1 MECLVKMKGHEI
13 IELLG
18 TLLKGNEFIVGSN
31 GNISRQVF
39 HYLPKPQ
46 IYLRGSMGLPLAVGL
61 GLAIAQ
67 SDRKVIVILGDGN
80 FLMGLGSMAT
90 VSSLKPSNL
99 KILIIDNESY
109 ATTGGQPTV
118 SSVIDYE
125 TMIRGLGVKAT
136 ISIYGNDN
144 QSLIQ
149 EKLNWLLKGNS
160 LQILH
165 IKVQPGAPPLA
176 NIPWHPIK
184 IKNEFMSLIST

>member
-1 MECLVKMKGHEI
+1 MKGHKI
-13 IELLG
+13 IKLLG
-18 TLLKGNEFIVGSN
+18 TCLQGTELIVGSN

-61 GLAIAQ
+61 GLAVAQ
-67 SDRKVIVILGDGN
+67 PDRKVIVILGDGN

-90 VSSLKPSNL
+90 ISSLKPSNL
-99 KILIIDNESY
+99 KILIIDNELY

-125 TMIRGLGVKAT
+125 VMISGLGVEAT
-136 ISIYGNDN
+136 ISIQSNDN
-144 QSLIQ
+144 QSFIQ

-165 IKVQPGAPPLA
+165 VKVQPGDPPFK
-176 NIPWHPIK
+176 NIQWHPRK
-184 IKNEFMSLIST
+184 IKNEVVGRI

>member
-1 MECLVKMKGHEI
+1 MKGHEI
-13 IELLG
+13 IKLLG
-18 TLLKGNEFIVGSN
+18 TFLQGNELIVGSN

>member
-1 MECLVKMKGHEI
+1 MKGHEI

-18 TLLKGNEFIVGSN
+18 AFLQGNELIVGSN

-39 HYLPKPQ
+39 HCLPRPQ
-46 IYLRGSMGLPLAVGL
+46 IYLRGSMGLPMAVGL
-61 GLAIAQ
+61 GLAISQ
-67 SDRKVIVILGDGN
+67 PDRKVIVITGDGN

-99 KILIIDNESY
+99 KILIIDNELY
-109 ATTGGQPTV
+109 ATTGGQTTV
-118 SSVIDYE
+118 SSIINYE
-125 TMIRGLGVKAT
+125 AMIRGLGVEAA
-136 ISIYGNDN
+136 ISIESNDN
-144 QSLIQ
+144 KARIQ

-165 IKVQPGAPPLA
+165 VKVQPGDPPLA

-184 IKNEFMSLIST
+184 IKNEFIERLQTF